1 MNSDVHTKEW
11 STLVIDKQGEIRE
24 VPDRSEAGN
33 ARRQTA
39 SPPLA
44 GASTSKLSGSSGVLG
59 GKT

>member
-1 MNSDVHTKEW
+1 MNSDVHTSDGQEG
-11 STLVIDKQGEIRE
+11 DIRE
-24 VPDRSEAGN
+24 VPDQSEAGN

-39 SPPLA
+39 SAALA